1 MKVRRVEGEEGRGCL
16 PGVVRVFL
24 LDLAEGRL
32 HVLRVLVVH
41 VGVGVVC
48 VTSALREILE

>member
-1 MKVRRVEGEEGRGCL
+1 MKVRWGRGEGGGGL

-41 VGVGVVC
+41 VGVGVV
-48 VTSALREILE
+48 VGVPALGETLD

>member
-24 LDLAEGRL
+24 LNLAEGRL
-32 HVLRVLVVH
+32 HVFRVLVVH
-41 VGVGVVC
+41 VGVGIVGV
-48 VTSALREILE
+48 SALGETLD